1 MMILL
6 LLEQRD
12 LRVPRRQQGQG
23 GRLNTA
29 HIQGAVIENGEKP
42 RGVDPHQ
49 PVSPLAA
56 EGRLIE
62 AVIFHA
68 GAQLGKA
75 LPDGAVLHGRDP
87 KPEDRLA
94 AAGHFIHQTEDQFTF
109 TPGVAGVDDLRYVLP
124 RHEALHIV
132 QSRLLAGD
140 GGVAEGLRQDGQIL
154 IAPFFEALVIAARV
168 QRGYQV
174 PHAPGNDQA
183 AALIKAIGPG

>member
-1 MMILL
+1 M
-6 LLEQRD
+6 
-12 LRVPRRQQGQG
+12 
-23 GRLNTA
+23 
-29 HIQGAVIENGEKP
+29 IQGFILG
-42 RGVDPHQ
+42 
-49 PVSPLAA
+49 
-56 EGRLIE
+56 
-62 AVIFHA
+62 A

-94 AAGHFIHQTEDQFTF
+94 AAGQFIHQTEDQLAL
-109 TPGVAGVDDLRYVLP
+109 PSGVAGVDDLRYVLP

-154 IAPFFEALVIAARV
+154 IAPFFEAFVIVARV